1 MLKPQKTIRVNKN
14 KLDRYLL
21 SIQIATVA
29 VIDNKVRSM
38 LTALG
43 IIFGVGAVIAMLAIG
58 TGAKKEILDQ
68 MKLVGVNNI
77 VITPIGEMNNDET
90 TDEENEDT
98 EDDKK
103 GSKEKLSRG
112 LNLNEANSIINSIP
126 SVERISP
133 EVTNKTRIIYN
144 GKGVKGTFTGI
155 THHYFNIYSLELQNG
170 SYFND
175 YQYKNAKQVCVIG
188 HNIKSK
194 LFPTENAVGK
204 QIKCGDV
211 WLTII
216 GVLKSHGNTGRSDL
230 ADLKI
235 GDFNMNVYAPI
246 QTVLLRFNDR
256 SIITKKSLKGRSRQ
270 NSASKAKNRNQLDK
284 IVVQVKETSQLKSTA
299 AVLNKML
306 LRRHSGA
313 KDFQI
318 TVPELLLKQEQKT
331 RSIFNLVLGAIAS
344 ISLIVGGIGIMNIML
359 ASVMERIREIGVRRA
374 IGATQKDIVFQFL
387 SEAILI
393 SVSGGIIGIA
403 LGVLIA
409 KLITQFTEIPTIIS
423 SFSIIISFGVSAGIG
438 VIFGYMPAKKA
449 AIQDPVTSL
458 RHE

>member
-1 MLKPQKTIRVNKN
+1 VKN
-14 KLDRYLL
+14 KIDKYLL
-21 SIQIATVA
+21 SLQIAIGA
-29 VIDNKVRSM
+29 VIDNKVRSI

-43 IIFGVGAVIAMLAIG
+43 IIFGVAAVIAMLAIG
-58 TGAKKEILDQ
+58 SGAKKEVLDQ

-77 VITPIGEMNNDET
+77 VITPIGESSSDKESSD
-90 TDEENEDT
+90 DEENSESS
-98 EDDKK
+98 EKE
-103 GSKEKLSRG
+103 SKEKLSSG
-112 LNLNEANSIINSIP
+112 LNLKEAYSIKNIIP
-126 SVERISP
+126 SVERVSP
-133 EVTNKTRIIYN
+133 EVINKTNIIYN

-155 THHYFNIYSLELQNG
+155 THDYFDIYSLELEKG
-170 SYFND
+170 SYFNQ
-175 YQYKNAKQVCVIG
+175 YQYDKAKQVCVIG

-194 LFPTENAVGK
+194 LFPTEDALGK

-216 GVLKSHGNTGRSDL
+216 GVLKSHGTGGEQLSDL
-230 ADLKI
+230 KL

-246 QTVLLRFNDR
+246 STVLLRFNDR
-256 SIITKKSLKGRSRQ
+256 SIITKKSLKGRGRRSS
-270 NSASKAKNRNQLDK
+270 NKKELANRNQLDK
-284 IVVQVKETSQLKSTA
+284 IVVQVKETAQLKSTA
-299 AVLNKML
+299 VILNKMI
-306 LRRHSGA
+306 LRRHAGA
-313 KDFQI
+313 QDFQI

-374 IGATQKDIVFQFL
+374 IGATQKDIIFQFL

-393 SVSGGIIGIA
+393 SVSGGIIGII

-409 KLITQFTEIPTIIS
+409 RLITQFTEIPTIIS
-423 SFSIIISFGVSAGIG
+423 SFSIILSFGVSAGIG

-449 AIQDPVTSL
+449 AVQDPVTSL

>member
-1 MLKPQKTIRVNKN
+1 MKN
-14 KLDRYLL
+14 KIDKYIL
-21 SIQIATVA
+21 SLQIAIGA
-29 VIDNKVRSM
+29 VIDNKIRSI

-43 IIFGVGAVIAMLAIG
+43 IIFGVAAVISMLAIG
-58 TGAKKEILDQ
+58 NGAKKEVLDQ

-77 VITPIGEMNNDET
+77 VITPIGEASGT
-90 TDEENEDT
+90 EENT
-98 EDDKK
+98 EESTDSNSDEKE
-103 GSKEKLSRG
+103 SKEKLSSG
-112 LNLNEANSIINSIP
+112 LTLKEANSIANSIP
-126 SVERISP
+126 SVERVSP
-133 EVTNKTRIIYN
+133 EVINKTNIIYN

-155 THHYFNIYSLELQNG
+155 THDYFDIYSLELAKG

-175 YQYKNAKQVCVIG
+175 YQYNKAKQVCVIG

-194 LFPTENAVGK
+194 LFPTEDAIGK
-204 QIKCGDV
+204 QIKCGEI

-216 GVLKSHGNTGRSDL
+216 GVLKSHGTQSKQLSDL
-230 ADLKI
+230 KL

-256 SIITKKSLKGRSRQ
+256 SIITKKSLKGRGRRSSGETQ
-270 NSASKAKNRNQLDK
+270 ATNRNQLDK

-299 AVLNKML
+299 SILNKML
-306 LRRHSGA
+306 LRRHAGA
-313 KDFQI
+313 ADFQI

-331 RSIFNLVLGAIAS
+331 RSIFNIVLGAIAS

-393 SVSGGIIGIA
+393 SVTGGIIGII

-409 KLITQFTEIPTIIS
+409 QLITNFTEIPTIIS

-449 AIQDPVTSL
+449 AMQDPVTSL

>member
-1 MLKPQKTIRVNKN
+1 MKN
-14 KLDRYLL
+14 KIDKYLL
-21 SIQIATVA
+21 SLQIAIGA
-29 VIDNKVRSM
+29 VIDNKVRSI

-43 IIFGVGAVIAMLAIG
+43 IIFGVAAVIAMLAIG
-58 TGAKKEILDQ
+58 SGAKKEVLDQ

-77 VITPIGEMNNDET
+77 VITPIGESSSDKESSND
-90 TDEENEDT
+90 DENSESSEK
-98 EDDKK
+98 E
-103 GSKEKLSRG
+103 SKEKLSSG
-112 LNLNEANSIINSIP
+112 LNLKEAYSIKNIIP
-126 SVERISP
+126 SVERVSP
-133 EVTNKTRIIYN
+133 EVINNTNIIYN

-155 THHYFNIYSLELQNG
+155 THDYFDIYSLELEKG
-170 SYFND
+170 SYFNQ
-175 YQYKNAKQVCVIG
+175 YQYDKAKQVCVIG

-194 LFPTENAVGK
+194 LFPTEDALGK

-216 GVLKSHGNTGRSDL
+216 GVLKSHGTGGEQLSDL
-230 ADLKI
+230 KL

-246 QTVLLRFNDR
+246 GTVLLRFNDR
-256 SIITKKSLKGRSRQ
+256 SIITKKSLKGRSRRSSD
-270 NSASKAKNRNQLDK
+270 NKESANRNQLDK
-284 IVVQVKETSQLKSTA
+284 IVVQVKETAQLKSTA
-299 AVLNKML
+299 VILNKMI
-306 LRRHSGA
+306 LRRHAGA
-313 KDFQI
+313 QDFQI

-393 SVSGGIIGIA
+393 SVSGGIIGII

-409 KLITQFTEIPTIIS
+409 RLITQFTEIPTIIS
-423 SFSIIISFGVSAGIG
+423 SFSIILSFGVSAGIG

-449 AIQDPVTSL
+449 AVQDPVTSL